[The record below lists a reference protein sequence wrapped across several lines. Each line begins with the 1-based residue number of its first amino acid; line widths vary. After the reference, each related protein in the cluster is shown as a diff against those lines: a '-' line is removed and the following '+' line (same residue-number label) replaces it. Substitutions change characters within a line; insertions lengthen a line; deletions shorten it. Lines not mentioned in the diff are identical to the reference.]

1 MRVAKRLFAVLLALA
16 AGGINALF
24 GGGGGMLVVP
34 AAQRCLGLEER
45 KAHATSVAVMLPLT
59 LCSTIVYSLQGI
71 WDLSMACAVG
81 GGTLIG
87 GALGAFLLKKVPKG
101 FLSALFYGVMIYVGI
116 RYLR

>member
-1 MRVAKRLFAVLLALA
+1 MKGLKRFVAAFLAVA

-59 LCSTIVYSLQGI
+59 LCSAIVYSLRGI
-71 WDLSMACAVG
+71 WNLSVACAVG
-81 GGTLIG
+81 GGTVIG

-101 FLSALFYGVMIYVGI
+101 LLSALFYVVMICVGI